1 MMREPSC
8 GRRGRRRHS
17 RVIQLKMRRDAH
29 TQTHTHGVSTH
40 AVCVCVCGVVLIRS
54 AVTLH
59 MGWERART
67 YSHGTEWS
75 KKRTLNNHTL
85 HVMCVV
91 SHMRGTHFSVLYLR
105 LTVENTRASTSM
117 HTKPPGDQR
126 NGGAASTVRSGESN
140 QTERKLF
147 EHSQNEWECET
158 KIELP
163 MWVVQCCRLCWIC
176 GEGNIFVDIYSLWQ
190 IFWFICFI

>member
-1 MMREPSC
+1 
-8 GRRGRRRHS
+8 
-17 RVIQLKMRRDAH
+17 
-29 TQTHTHGVSTH
+29 
-40 AVCVCVCGVVLIRS
+40 
-54 AVTLH
+54 

-117 HTKPPGDQR
+117 HTKPPEDQR

-158 KIELP
+158 KNELP
-163 MWVVQCCRLCWIC
+163 MWVLQCCRLCWLC
-176 GEGNIFVDIYSLWQ
+176 GVRGIYWSTSTHFDKYFGLYVL
-190 IFWFICFI
+190 FNFFNFICKCICFFLFLRVWILCQYFQCFYMRAFKL